1 MVPPAERRAV
11 QMQVSFVRFAGY
23 GLAMA
28 AIVAGTLYLLFGPL
42 LGDRITDALADA
54 CIRANNGV
62 VYCFDPP

>member
-1 MVPPAERRAV
+1 
-11 QMQVSFVRFAGY
+11 
-23 GLAMA
+23 MA